1 VNLEVF
7 CYLGLLRFPEQLE
20 PSLSLLSDPE
30 REQAIKVL
38 AELKSLPKNE
48 LLQKWM
54 RLREDE
60 YVSMRRDLYR
70 RVGLNLADLPP
81 SLQPWCISWLAEQN
95 G

>member
-1 VNLEVF
+1 
-7 CYLGLLRFPEQLE
+7 
-20 PSLSLLSDPE
+20 LLSDPE

>member
-20 PSLSLLSDPE
+20 PCLSLLPDPE
-30 REQAIKVL
+30 REQALKIL
-38 AELKSLPKNE
+38 AEFKSLPKNE
-48 LLQKWM
+48 LLRKWM
-54 RLREDE
+54 RLREDD

-70 RVGLNLADLPP
+70 RVGLNLAELPP
-81 SLQPWCISWLAEQN
+81 SLQPWCVSWLAEQN

>member
-20 PSLSLLSDPE
+20 PSLSLLPDAM
-30 REQAIKVL
+30 REQAVKIL
-38 AELKSLPKNE
+38 AELKPLSRNE
-48 LLQKWM
+48 LLQRWM

-60 YVSMRRDLYR
+60 YVSMRRDFYR
-70 RVGLNLADLPP
+70 RVGLNLGELPP
-81 SLQPWCISWLAEQN
+81 SLQPWCISWLADQN

>member
-20 PSLSLLSDPE
+20 PSLALLPDGE
-30 REQAIKVL
+30 REQALKIL
-38 AELKSLPKNE
+38 AELKSLAKSQ
-48 LLQKWM
+48 LLQRWM
-54 RLREDE
+54 KLREDE

-70 RVGLNLADLPP
+70 RVGLNLAELPP
-81 SLQPWCISWLAEQN
+81 SLQPWCISWLADQN

>member
-20 PSLSLLSDPE
+20 PSLSLLPDPE
-30 REQAIKVL
+30 REQALKIL
-38 AELKSLPKNE
+38 AEFKSLPKNE
-48 LLQKWM
+48 LLRKWM
-54 RLREDE
+54 KLREDD

-70 RVGLNLADLPP
+70 RVGLNLAELPP
-81 SLQPWCISWLAEQN
+81 SLQPWCVSWLAEQN

>member
-1 VNLEVF
+1 MNLEVF

-20 PSLSLLSDPE
+20 PSLSLLPDPE
-30 REQAIKVL
+30 REQAVKIL
-38 AELKSLPKNE
+38 AELKSLPKDE
-48 LLQKWM
+48 LLRKWM

-70 RVGLNLADLPP
+70 RVGLNLAELPP
-81 SLQPWCISWLAEQN
+81 ALQPWCISWLAEQN

>member
-1 VNLEVF
+1 MNLEVF